1 MFFKEEEAGCREKVP
16 HGVATVA
23 KVHSKSLGK
32 GPLGASFVLFC
43 TAIGNSR
50 KLFSI
55 NSSARV
61 SVRVKSMIENVS
73 KIQISLTH
81 YLITCVL
88 PTLR

>member
-1 MFFKEEEAGCREKVP
+1 MFFEEEKAGCREKVP

-32 GPLGASFVLFC
+32 GHLGASFVLYC
-43 TAIGNSR
+43 TAIDNNR

-55 NSSARV
+55 TSSTRI

-73 KIQISLTH
+73 KLSISLTH
-81 YLITCVL
+81 Y
-88 PTLR
+88 

>member
-32 GPLGASFVLFC
+32 GPLGASFVLYC
-43 TAIGNSR
+43 TAIGNNR

-61 SVRVKSMIENVS
+61 SVRVESMIENVS
-73 KIQISLTH
+73 KLQISLTH